1 MENQSEFSVQKG
13 PGFESF
19 DVSNFLRCVQRAS
32 MTAGL
37 QPLRKALTTK
47 PSALSPASSGNS
59 SHWNCKCRDTNRKNP
74 CETTQIATWTSKYY
88 MYICIY
94 HILIYIYY
102 IIISYSIHIHSYHS
116 LVPVEWCLS
125 SMLNGIRKTFEDSM
139 ISRIPSR
146 PRSPTHPLASLAPAT
161 WAKWW

>member
-1 MENQSEFSVQKG
+1 
-13 PGFESF
+13 
-19 DVSNFLRCVQRAS
+19 

-59 SHWNCKCRDTNRKNP
+59 SHWNCKCRDNNRKNP

-88 MYICIY
+88 MYISYIN
-94 HILIYIYY
+94 IYI

-125 SMLNGIRKTFEDSM
+125 SMLNGIRKTF
-139 ISRIPSR
+139 
-146 PRSPTHPLASLAPAT
+146 
-161 WAKWW
+161 

>member
-1 MENQSEFSVQKG
+1 MFNLIIYVNFLSMWKIMENQSEFSVQKG

-59 SHWNCKCRDTNRKNP
+59 SH
-74 CETTQIATWTSKYY
+74 
-88 MYICIY
+88 
-94 HILIYIYY
+94 
-102 IIISYSIHIHSYHS
+102 
-116 LVPVEWCLS
+116 
-125 SMLNGIRKTFEDSM
+125 
-139 ISRIPSR
+139 
-146 PRSPTHPLASLAPAT
+146 
-161 WAKWW
+161 